1 MPTAL
6 WWFIGTLIVY
16 LLSGSGQFMHFNYH
30 LHQAEAFLQ
39 GRLDI
44 GTPPSWLNELAWKDG
59 KAHVYFGPAP
69 SVLLVPLAAIWHLNL
84 DLGLVSKLVGAAAVA
99 VAHLTLRR
107 LPLAP
112 GVTHGL
118 TFLYGFGTVAWW
130 CASHGNSW
138 VYAHLVANLFLW
150 LSLHE
155 LAGPRRGALV
165 SLWFCLAILSREAI
179 VVASPAILALLL
191 PGPGK
196 AKRVGGA
203 ALMAALLAGCDM
215 AFNMARFGHPLDSGY
230 GAGNEA
236 WGAIHG
242 NYQHGPFSLHHLIRM
257 LPAYIW
263 RGPDFHAGWP
273 PVSVTDHGLGL
284 FWTTPAFLA
293 LLPAARLLLGRM
305 GWLPASAVATP
316 APEPVVAPH
325 AWLVPAGEGNR
336 VHASAAAPLATDNP
350 EPPVDPDSAARLLTW
365 ARWAWLALLPSAALY
380 LVYFGDGWR
389 QFGARYSLDYTPWLI
404 VALACAWPRRLPA
417 WTLGLGIVAA
427 VINLWGVAWWLVHRW

>member
-6 WWFIGTLIVY
+6 WWFIGTLIAY

-44 GTPPSWLNELAWKDG
+44 GTPPAWLNELAWKDG

-69 SVLLVPLAAIWHLNL
+69 SILLLPFAAIWHLNL
-84 DLGLVSKLVGAAAVA
+84 DLALVAKLVGAAAVA
-99 VAHLTLRR
+99 IAHLTLRR

-112 GVTHGL
+112 PVIHGL

-155 LAGPRRGALV
+155 LVGPRRGALV
-165 SLWFCLAILSREAI
+165 SLWFCLAILSREAV

-191 PGPGK
+191 VGPGK
-196 AKRVGGA
+196 LGRVGQA
-203 ALMAALLAGCDM
+203 AGVAALLAGLDM

-230 GAGNEA
+230 GAGNA
-236 WGAIHG
+236 TWGAIHG
-242 NYQHGPFSLHHLIRM
+242 NYQYGPFSMHHLIRM
-257 LPAYIW
+257 LPAYVW

-293 LLPAARLLLGRM
+293 LFPAAGRVLEHL
-305 GWLPASAVATP
+305 GWLSPRTPEGVSTAAPAVL
-316 APEPVVAPH
+316 PH
-325 AWLVPAGEGNR
+325 AWLMPGGLPAR
-336 VHASAAAPLATDNP
+336 TAPETGPAEISLPT
-350 EPPVDPDSAARLLTW
+350 PDEARLVSW
-365 ARWAWLALLPSAALY
+365 SRWAWVALLPSAALY

-389 QFGARYSLDYTPWLI
+389 QFGARYTLDYTPWLI
-404 VALACAWPRRLPA
+404 LALGCAWPRRLPPWLLA
-417 WTLGLGIVAA
+417 LTALAA
-427 VINLWGVAWWLVHRW
+427 AINLWGVAWWLVHRW